1 MQFSVIPLTTRFY
14 SAIGLIVLS
23 FILGVLSK
31 IWLVVYFQDESKR
44 WISVGIYVLSW
55 ISLFIGL
62 WWAGREYADA
72 VRKYATYQF
81 YHQSLK
87 DGTQKAIHKT
97 KELQEKVKGK
107 ISRKKES
114 MWRYKEMMNQKKE
127 EREQRK
133 EEGNT

>member
-1 MQFSVIPLTTRFY
+1 MKFPSVPLSARFY
-14 SAIGLIVLS
+14 SAIGLIGLS
-23 FILGVLSK
+23 FILGVFSK

-55 ISLFIGL
+55 ISLAIGL
-62 WWAGREYADA
+62 WWAGKEYADS

-97 KELQEKVKGK
+97 KELQERVKGK
-107 ISRKKES
+107 IQTKRQSFYSGEGEKKV
-114 MWRYKEMMNQKKE
+114 
-127 EREQRK
+127 
-133 EEGNT
+133 